1 MAVDIKDVEQVA
13 QELQQKFDDFKAKN
27 DKRVDAIEQEKGK
40 LAGQVETLNGK
51 LSELENLKSDLEKEL
66 LELKRPAG
74 GAQNKL
80 ATEHKEAFVGFLR
93 KGREDGLRDLERKAL
108 QVGTDED
115 GGYAVPE
122 ELDRN
127 ILNLLK
133 DEVVMRQEA
142 TVITV
147 GGSDYKKLVNLG
159 GTASGWVGE
168 TDTRS
173 QTATSR
179 LELIEPL
186 MGEIYGNPQATQKML
201 DDVFFNVEAW
211 INSEL
216 ATEFAEQEEIA
227 FTSGDGTKKPKG
239 FLAYESTDE
248 TDKVRAFGKLQHI
261 VSGEATA
268 VTADA
273 IIKLI
278 YTLRKAH
285 RTGAKFMMNNN
296 SLFAIRLLKDTEGN
310 YLWRPGLELGQP
322 SSLAGYGIAENEQMP
337 DAATAQTLMSS
348 CSALDDCISDSFSGF
363 SIDGVAD
370 FVQNDVIGNAS
381 IMLGYVSDA
390 MKVVDSAV
398 SDAARL
404 LQGDISVLLPP
415 PSSGKNFVEQVQK
428 MWRTGKRL
436 YGNASDLVT
445 MIKTLSGVSLGS
457 DLQPRGVWKT
467 DSKTTATATQ
477 QRNVVA
483 STLRTTAISE
493 AAYAVTRLP
502 APTTSAVMQN
512 SAVGQATTPAQSTG
526 WPSVTHPA
534 LNNAPAVKNTVD
546 LPTWEELT
554 DIRDTLNTAIDKELS
569 RTTSDA
575 LFLALRR
582 VKADL
587 NADINTRLEQSAR
600 IIQRTPDE
608 VLPALV
614 LAATW
619 FDNAARDADI
629 IRRNAI
635 THPGFVPV
643 IPLKVPVQ

>member
-27 DKRVDAIEQEKGK
+27 DKRVEAIEQEKGK

-142 TVITV
+142 
-147 GGSDYKKLVNLG
+147 
-159 GTASGWVGE
+159 GWVGE

-201 DDVFFNVEAW
+201 DDAFFNVEAW

-296 SLFAIRLLKDTEGN
+296 SLFAIRLLKDSEGN

-337 DAATAQTLMSS
+337 DIAADAKAIAFGNFKRGYTIVDRIGTRILR
-348 CSALDDCISDSFSGF
+348 DPYTNKPFVGF
-363 SIDGVAD
+363 YTTKRTG
-370 FVQNDVIGNAS
+370 G
-381 IMLGYVSDA
+381 ML
-390 MKVVDSAV
+390 VDSQAIKLLKI
-398 SDAARL
+398 AA
-404 LQGDISVLLPP
+404 
-415 PSSGKNFVEQVQK
+415 
-428 MWRTGKRL
+428 
-436 YGNASDLVT
+436 A
-445 MIKTLSGVSLGS
+445 
-457 DLQPRGVWKT
+457 
-467 DSKTTATATQ
+467 
-477 QRNVVA
+477 
-483 STLRTTAISE
+483 
-493 AAYAVTRLP
+493 
-502 APTTSAVMQN
+502 
-512 SAVGQATTPAQSTG
+512 
-526 WPSVTHPA
+526 
-534 LNNAPAVKNTVD
+534 
-546 LPTWEELT
+546 
-554 DIRDTLNTAIDKELS
+554 
-569 RTTSDA
+569 
-575 LFLALRR
+575 
-582 VKADL
+582 
-587 NADINTRLEQSAR
+587 
-600 IIQRTPDE
+600 
-608 VLPALV
+608 
-614 LAATW
+614 
-619 FDNAARDADI
+619 
-629 IRRNAI
+629 
-635 THPGFVPV
+635 
-643 IPLKVPVQ
+643 